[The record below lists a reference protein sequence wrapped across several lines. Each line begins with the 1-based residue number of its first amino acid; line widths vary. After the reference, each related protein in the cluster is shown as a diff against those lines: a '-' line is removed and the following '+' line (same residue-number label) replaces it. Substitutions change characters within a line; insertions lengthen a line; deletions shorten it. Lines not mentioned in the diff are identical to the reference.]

1 MVVFYGIIKLNYSKG
16 MYLMRLQK
24 YLADCSIASRRK
36 AEQYI
41 TEGRVKVNARVVDVL
56 GFTVSEGDNVEFD
69 GRIVKPEDK
78 KVYIALYKPK
88 GVVST
93 ASDQFGRQ
101 SVTDIVESDVRLYPV
116 GRLDYDTKGLIFLTN
131 DGDFTYHLT
140 HPKHNVIKTYHAVV
154 KGGFSEEKADK
165 LRCGVVLDGV
175 KTAPAEVI
183 INSVYEK
190 TCEVTVRI
198 HEGRNRQVR
207 RMFETVGCTV
217 TNLIR
222 TSIGP
227 VDVGNL
233 KAGQYR
239 ELTDG
244 EVRKLMR

>member
-1 MVVFYGIIKLNYSKG
+1 
-16 MYLMRLQK
+16 MRLQK
-24 YLADCSIASRRK
+24 YLADCSVASRRK
-36 AEQYI
+36 AEEYI
-41 TEGRVKVNARVVDVL
+41 LEGRVRVNGNTVKTL
-56 GFTVSEGDNVEFD
+56 GTTVEEGDKVEFD
-69 GRIVKPEDK
+69 GRLIKPEK
-78 KVYIALYKPK
+78 EKVYIALYKPK

-140 HPKHNVIKTYHAVV
+140 HPKHKVVKTYHAVV
-154 KGGFSEEKADK
+154 KGGFTEEKADK
-165 LRCGVVLDGV
+165 LRVGVMLDGV

-183 INSVYEK
+183 INSTYEK
-190 TCEVTVRI
+190 ACEVTVRI

-222 TSIGP
+222 TSVGP
-227 VDVGNL
+227 VDLGNL
-233 KAGQYR
+233 RPGQWR

-244 EVRKLMR
+244 EVRKLML

>member
-1 MVVFYGIIKLNYSKG
+1 
-16 MYLMRLQK
+16 MRLQK
-24 YLADCSIASRRK
+24 YLADCSVASRRK
-36 AEQYI
+36 AEEYI
-41 TEGRVKVNARVVDVL
+41 LSGRVKVNGNVVKTL
-56 GFTVSEGDNVEFD
+56 GTTVSPGDKVEFD
-69 GRIVKPEDK
+69 GKTVSPGPK

-101 SVTDIVESDVRLYPV
+101 AVTELVESNVRLYPV

-131 DGDFTYHLT
+131 DGDFTYYLT

-165 LRCGVVLDGV
+165 LRCGVMLDG
-175 KTAPAEVI
+175 KRTAPAEVI
-183 INSVYEK
+183 INAEYERA
-190 TCEVTVRI
+190 CEVTVRI

-207 RMFETVGCTV
+207 RMFETVGCSV

-227 VDVGNL
+227 VDLGTL
-233 KAGQYR
+233 RPGQWR

-244 EVRKLMR
+244 EVRKLMNLR